1 MIHTLDSKKNQIS
14 DYRGKTSHKLSLY
27 LARVVTA
34 TTAQI
39 VYGVE
44 LFDLETLAVEEKQS
58 VHYDKNKEDIF
69 KKHIA

>member
-1 MIHTLDSKKNQIS
+1 M
-14 DYRGKTSHKLSLY
+14 Y